1 MNARNEKTRREAG
14 SSEGMVQQTPDLRGN
29 RFGGTVLPKHPSI
42 LRHEGARIKQNSLET
57 LLPMAAAI
65 GALACLQGLGSRVVP
80 LVGAVVG
87 PNGETLHTAQSRS
100 GAPQHRYTHGRHEKT
115 GQKAPESHQEPS
127 NREGVVSGGG
137 ALSERAEGRQNEGN
151 GVLVR

>member
-14 SSEGMVQQTPDLRGN
+14 SSEGMVPQTPDLRGN

-57 LLPMAAAI
+57 LLPMAAAF

-87 PNGETLHTAQSRS
+87 PNGETLQTAQTRS
-100 GAPQHRYTHGRHEKT
+100 GAPQHR
-115 GQKAPESHQEPS
+115 
-127 NREGVVSGGG
+127 
-137 ALSERAEGRQNEGN
+137 
-151 GVLVR
+151 

>member
-1 MNARNEKTRREAG
+1 MGRY
-14 SSEGMVQQTPDLRGN
+14 SERQKRKNPPRGGFFGRDGATTPDLRGN

-57 LLPMAAAI
+57 LLPMAAAF

-87 PNGETLHTAQSRS
+87 PNGETLQTAQTRS
-100 GAPQHRYTHGRHEKT
+100 GAPQHR
-115 GQKAPESHQEPS
+115 
-127 NREGVVSGGG
+127 
-137 ALSERAEGRQNEGN
+137 
-151 GVLVR
+151 